1 MNTKDIS
8 DKELDKLISEF
19 DEYPEPVDNLSTH
32 VCDSCGARL
41 TVPEF
46 EEYESFCEDCMYQDT
61 SGLID
66 DVDLEEESDE

>member
-1 MNTKDIS
+1 MNTKD
-8 DKELDKLISEF
+8 ELDKIILDLE
-19 DEYPEPVDNLSTH
+19 DEYLEPVDNLSSH